1 MISMKD
7 PRSGTLKA
15 WKERER
21 ERKKTSSENISGV
34 KTVQLKNIHGKRK
47 RGMHTDVGYRCS
59 NPNVES
65 ELQIE
70 TEQHLDPLIM
80 SGKYVISRW
89 R

>member
-15 WKERER
+15 WKER

-34 KTVQLKNIHGKRK
+34 KTVQLKNTHGKRK

-70 TEQHLDPLIM
+70 TDKLLNA
-80 SGKYVISRW
+80 VIISH
-89 R
+89 

>member
-7 PRSGTLKA
+7 PKSGTLKA
-15 WKERER
+15 WKER
-21 ERKKTSSENISGV
+21 ERKKTSSENISGA
-34 KTVQLKNIHGKRK
+34 KTVQLKNTHGKRK
-47 RGMHTDVGYRCS
+47 RGMYTDVGYRCS

-70 TEQHLDPLIM
+70 TEQHLDRLIM
-80 SGKYVISRW
+80 SSKYVISRW

>member
-1 MISMKD
+1 MKD

-21 ERKKTSSENISGV
+21 EKKTSSENISGV
-34 KTVQLKNIHGKRK
+34 KTVQLKNTHGKRK